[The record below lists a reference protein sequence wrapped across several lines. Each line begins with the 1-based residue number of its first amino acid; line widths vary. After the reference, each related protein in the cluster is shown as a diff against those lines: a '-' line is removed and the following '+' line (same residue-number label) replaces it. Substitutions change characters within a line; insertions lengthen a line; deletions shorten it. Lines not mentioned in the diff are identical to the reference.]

1 MILRVAIFLI
11 AISTLALVHYVATVN
26 FFYWRYSWLDMPMH
40 FLGGLCVALGFA
52 ILPFFRITLPPKYRT
67 ILTYLLFVFFVGVV
81 WEVFEYVNN
90 ISTVRDD
97 DSIIIDTMVDLILDL
112 LGGCLGYFISK
123 RTSDS
128 YDLN

>member
-1 MILRVAIFLI
+1 MILRVALFLV
-11 AISTLALVHYVATVN
+11 AISTLAVTN
-26 FFYWRYSWLDMPMH
+26 FFATTYFLYWRYSWLDMPMH

-52 ILPFFRITLPPKYRT
+52 ILPFFRINLQPKYRT
-67 ILTYLLFVFFVGVV
+67 ILPYLLFVLCVGVV

-97 DSIIIDTMVDLILDL
+97 DSVIIDTLVDLTLDL
-112 LGGCLGYFISK
+112 LGGWVGYFISK
-123 RTSDS
+123 HTSES